1 MRASQI
7 PFCIMNETSSVH
19 PSSFSATPSND
30 SFQTAK
36 ASALKAA
43 EELRAAAA
51 QKASELR
58 QAAEARAQTLKS
70 SAEQKASELKTE
82 LQDKS
87 DDLRAFADE
96 ALGHAQQQYESLMT
110 EAEKLAREKP
120 RQALITAFGVGLVVG
135 LLLRR

>member
-1 MRASQI
+1 MRI
-7 PFCIMNETSSVH
+7 GLILFCVMNETSSVP
-19 PSSFSATPSND
+19 PSSFSAAPSND
-30 SFQTAK
+30 PFQTAK

-51 QKASELR
+51 QKATELR
-58 QAAEARAQTLKS
+58 QAAESRAHTLKS
-70 SAEQKASELKTE
+70 SAEQKAAELKTE

-87 DDLRAFADE
+87 DDLRAYADE
-96 ALGHAQQQYESLMT
+96 ALGQAKQQYETLMT